1 MMGAGLGERARGS
14 GRQLEEEA
22 RPGTRPQA
30 LFLSPAAQEL
40 RRPLRSAP
48 HLGWERD
55 GRPGSLE
62 GSTALSPQRPAW
74 RVMKDGR
81 SRVRSVR
88 GSS

>member
-1 MMGAGLGERARGS
+1 MMGVGLGERARGS
-14 GRQLEEEA
+14 GRQSEEEA

-30 LFLSPAAQEL
+30 LLLSPAAQEL
-40 RRPLRSAP
+40 HCPLTSTP

-62 GSTALSPQRPAW
+62 RSTALSPQRSAW
-74 RVMKDGR
+74 RVMKDGG
-81 SRVRSVR
+81 SRVRSFR